1 MFSRDYFIP
10 SLSTV
15 LVAGLVAFLS
25 CSHQSRYSEL
35 DESFSELV
43 TEKDSSEES
52 SSSMVLQD
60 APVIEPQPSSPNEEP
75 SAMVAEVAVEEYKT
89 TNNQIDQEDSDSSRQ
104 NSLIE
109 LRDAGAKVAVE
120 EPVNNETSS
129 SASLQMPPEPVVSPA
144 PMIAPVSVPKL
155 AYHVPKIP
163 RRAIKRKEGLL
174 NRFYFVRAGDTPE
187 SVSNLIYGSPDKGHQ
202 FWVSKGM
209 KWAPGRIIYYNSAKN
224 PNDPQ
229 MVSLYKEEN
238 VSGKS
243 IRVNRGSW
251 LSKLAKK
258 YLGSPKS
265 WTEIA
270 VMNLIED
277 PLDLKV
283 GQKLILFP
291 EIQPKTT
298 NPTHVAVSAPPAQPS
313 NLAPE
318 VPENKILAQATAPI
332 LNPEPQPEIAPPQ
345 APAPD
350 VPPRT
355 PLAVEESD
363 KPTKMTARDYIRSL
377 IEKFSRLM
385 RRKYEIKN

>member
-43 TEKDSSEES
+43 TEKDSPEES
-52 SSSMVLQD
+52 SPSMATQD
-60 APVIEPQPSSPNEEP
+60 VPVNGPQPSADNQEPSTMMAEASGGEDKNTLNEVSQEDASSPN
-75 SAMVAEVAVEEYKT
+75 
-89 TNNQIDQEDSDSSRQ
+89 Q

-109 LRDAGAKVAVE
+109 FRDTGAQIAVIEDTVPKE
-120 EPVNNETSS
+120 ELP
-129 SASLQMPPEPVVSPA
+129 SASYQIPPQPVHNPA
-144 PMIAPVSVPKL
+144 PVLAPTITYRTPR
-155 AYHVPKIP
+155 IP
-163 RRAIKRKEGLL
+163 REAIKRKEGLL

-209 KWAPGRIIYYNSAKN
+209 KWAPGRLVYYSSPKN
-224 PNDPQ
+224 PNDLQ
-229 MVSLYKEEN
+229 MVSFYKEEQIA
-238 VSGKS
+238 GKS
-243 IRVNRGSW
+243 IQVKRGHW
-251 LSKLAKK
+251 LSKIAKK

-270 VMNLIED
+270 VMNRVVD

-291 EIQPKTT
+291 DIPSKSI
-298 NPTHVAVSAPPAQPS
+298 PPVGDVAVNAPISPPATSEPTTATNQ
-313 NLAPE
+313 
-318 VPENKILAQATAPI
+318 ILAQATAPI
-332 LNPEPQPEIAPPQ
+332 LNPESQPELAPSQPPPPETQ
-345 APAPD
+345 
-350 VPPRT
+350 PRT
-355 PLAVEESD
+355 PLAVED
-363 KPTKMTARDYIRSL
+363 TAKRKKISAREYIQSL
-377 IEKFSRLM
+377 IEKFSRLI
-385 RRKYEIKN
+385 RRKY